1 MKKRGSAVR
10 HASSASFGRYLV
22 ESLVG
27 EGSMGR
33 VYRAYDPLA
42 KRRVAIKTPKD
53 DLLEGPEAEEYVARF
68 RREAQA
74 AAALAH
80 PHIVTL
86 FDVGEDYFVMEL
98 LEGVTLQTVL
108 AERGRLDLPEV
119 LRILEP
125 IAGAVDFAH
134 QKGVIHRDIK
144 PANIFVLGDGR
155 PKMMDFG
162 VAHFVSASLGTT
174 GQIMGS
180 PAYMAPEQITGGQAT
195 VRTDLFSLAVVAYQ
209 MLTGRRPFEGDDISE
224 VVYRVVHADPAP
236 PSAWAPG
243 LPPAHDDVFRRA
255 LAKDPGERFPS
266 ATGLLAALD
275 RRRAVRV
282 SPETPDGDIE
292 THDLAVEF
300 DDEAGAP
307 AGAPPLV
314 ETPAAGRGAR
324 VWALAAAVAAVVGL
338 GAVGLRS
345 GRVPLFRKPV
355 AAISVMTEPPNAVV
369 RVDGL
374 RVGRAPVTQDGL
386 APGPHTVQVGLD
398 GFTAAELSLQL
409 QGDEMPVPLRFA
421 LQPTGAELQI
431 LSEPPGA
438 TVRLDGKIVGLTP
451 LESVP
456 TLPGTHE
463 LTVEQTGFRPW
474 AQTVQVTAGDRI
486 PLNARME
493 PARPTSA
500 ASAQLRRMGWVR
512 PGDVA
517 ALGPG
522 ITPPQKVSGEA
533 AAYPAGAKRLKLE
546 GAVAVALTVTETGVP
561 ADVRVVQSGGELLDA
576 AMIAAVRTWRYAPA
590 TKNGVKV
597 RVRIQADQKF
607 TYKK

>member
-1 MKKRGSAVR
+1 
-10 HASSASFGRYLV
+10 
-22 ESLVG
+22 
-27 EGSMGR
+27 
-33 VYRAYDPLA
+33 
-42 KRRVAIKTPKD
+42 
-53 DLLEGPEAEEYVARF
+53 
-68 RREAQA
+68 
-74 AAALAH
+74 
-80 PHIVTL
+80 
-86 FDVGEDYFVMEL
+86 
-98 LEGVTLQTVL
+98 
-108 AERGRLDLPEV
+108 
-119 LRILEP
+119 
-125 IAGAVDFAH
+125 
-134 QKGVIHRDIK
+134 
-144 PANIFVLGDGR
+144 
-155 PKMMDFG
+155 
-162 VAHFVSASLGTT
+162 
-174 GQIMGS
+174 
-180 PAYMAPEQITGGQAT
+180 
-195 VRTDLFSLAVVAYQ
+195 

-224 VVYRVVHADPAP
+224 VVYRVVHAEPAP
-236 PSAWAPG
+236 PSAWVPG

-255 LAKDPGERFPS
+255 LAKDPGERFAS
-266 ATGLLAALD
+266 ATGLVAALD

-282 SPETPDGDIE
+282 SPETADGDIE
-292 THDLAVEF
+292 THDLVVEF
-300 DDEAGAP
+300 DDGAGAPP
-307 AGAPPLV
+307 AGAPPPIEV
-314 ETPAAGRGAR
+314 PAAGRGTRA
-324 VWALAAAVAAVVGL
+324 WAIAAALAAVVGL

-374 RVGRAPVTQDGL
+374 RVGRAPVTQEGL

-398 GFTAAELSLQL
+398 GFTTAELSLQL
-409 QGDEMPVPLRFA
+409 QGDEMPVPLHFA
-421 LQPTGAELQI
+421 LQPMGAELQV
-431 LSEPPGA
+431 LSEPAGA

-493 PARPTSA
+493 AARPASA

-522 ITPPQKVSGEA
+522 ITPPEKVSGEA
-533 AAYPAGAKRLKLE
+533 AVYPPAAKRLKLE

-561 ADVRVVQSGGELLDA
+561 ADVRVVHSGGELLDA

-590 TKNGVKV
+590 TQNGVKV